1 MSPGVRE
8 NPRPS
13 NGTCDLRSAIKPLTL
28 GGTVYVS
35 SYIEGK
41 LTLQGYS

>member
-1 MSPGVRE
+1 MRE

-13 NGTCDLRSAIKPLTL
+13 NGTCDLRSAIKPL